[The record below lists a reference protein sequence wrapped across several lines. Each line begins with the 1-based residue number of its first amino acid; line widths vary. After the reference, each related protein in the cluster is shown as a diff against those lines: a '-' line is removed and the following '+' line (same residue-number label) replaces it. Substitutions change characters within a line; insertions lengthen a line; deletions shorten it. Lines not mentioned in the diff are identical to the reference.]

1 MASYYALTVSARFKL
16 ATYFNSTAVK
26 VGVVDV
32 PEARLYS
39 ILDNSHRTKLTKAI
53 NTYLK
58 VPWISKGT

>member
-39 ILDNSHRTKLTKAI
+39 ILDNSHRTKPT
-53 NTYLK
+53 
-58 VPWISKGT
+58 